1 MLVIM
6 QDDIRQLEEEDER
19 IQLKLNKFQMY
30 NLRGIALENDVT
42 LNFLFRVI
50 TNLFLESFWDNN
62 LDNKI
67 ALERIYN
74 NPKYAYNLERD
85 YIKHQIEN
93 DPELRKYLANHI

>member
-1 MLVIM
+1 M
-6 QDDIRQLEEEDER
+6 
-19 IQLKLNKFQMY
+19 F
-30 NLRGIALENDVT
+30 
-42 LNFLFRVI
+42 
-50 TNLFLESFWDNN
+50 N